1 MLCAVTR
8 VAREAGL
15 RTVLLSTALMGEAR
29 EAAKQ
34 FASLARPIAMGR
46 DILRRPSC
54 MVAGGELTVTVTG
67 RGKGGRAQEFA
78 AAAAF
83 DIDGLPNV
91 WLAAV
96 GTDGT
101 DGPTDVAGAVVTG
114 ETIARARKIGVN
126 LRSALQ
132 RHDTYAAL
140 KTLRCHI
147 RTGPTGTNVNDLYL
161 LLLL

>member
-1 MLCAVTR
+1 V
-8 VAREAGL
+8 
-15 RTVLLSTALMGEAR
+15 
-29 EAAKQ
+29 
-34 FASLARPIAMGR
+34 
-46 DILRRPSC
+46 
-54 MVAGGELTVTVTG
+54 VAGGETTVTVTG

-83 DIDGLPNV
+83 DIEGVPHV

-114 ETIARARKIGVN
+114 ETVVRARKIGVD
-126 LRSALQ
+126 LRSALK
-132 RHDTYAAL
+132 RHDTYSAL
-140 KTLRCHI
+140 KALRCHI